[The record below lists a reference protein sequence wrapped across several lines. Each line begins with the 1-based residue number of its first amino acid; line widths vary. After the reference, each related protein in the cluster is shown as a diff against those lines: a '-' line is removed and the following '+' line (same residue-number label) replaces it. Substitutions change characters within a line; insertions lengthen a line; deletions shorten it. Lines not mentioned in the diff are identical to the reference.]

1 MEKNTTNLI
10 NKYNKSVDSIKNQE
24 LAIEKVKNKLD
35 ELTTGNKTPTSI
47 KNLESELKRSEKEVE
62 NLEKQYQ
69 QTIDAISKKQVDLEF
84 AQGLGKTGE
93 VSAIKIEQ
101 GNLDTKS
108 LELATKLEN
117 ARDKAEKLKISLQEA
132 KLNFSNSTEI
142 QELTTQLENMNS
154 KLSQTKNEANQTK
167 DAIQEAFEKKHSIKF
182 GSGIDEIG
190 KKIDKFKKRVTG
202 LMLSSMLFN
211 ALSSGLTK
219 MRNNFISL
227 LKTNDT
233 FSSSLNQIKANL
245 MTSFA
250 PIYNACLPAINSLMN
265 ALSKITGTI
274 AMFVSSLFGTSLEDA
289 KNQAKGLSKALDDTK
304 KSGEEASGSLA
315 SFDNLEVIND
325 SSGSGSGG
333 GASGSGIDYNG
344 EIQYSQRLLD
354 FLNAIKNFV
363 VENKDSIIAFLMGI
377 ASGLLA
383 IKLGC
388 DLITSLGI
396 GIMIFGIIKLIQDV
410 ISFLK
415 DPTWEGFG
423 KILTDIGIILLGLA
437 LILGSIPLAV
447 AAGIALIVGLVISNW
462 NTICGVLGS
471 VGSWIYNHCI
481 KPVADF
487 FVGLFNNVYNGARD
501 IWNRVMGVFSAV
513 GSFFGGIWNTIK
525 SKFTS
530 IGTKIG
536 NAIGGAFK
544 SAINSVLST
553 VENGINFVPKNINE
567 ALNLINK
574 LPGVNIPK
582 MSTVKLPRLAKGT
595 VIPPRQEFAAI
606 LGDQRHGTNIEAPL
620 ETIKQANREVLQEF
634 IGALSGLSGNDREI
648 VFRNLTIVAQFGNKD
663 FSKIVVEA
671 VRLAEKELG
680 KPLFVSR

>member
-553 VENGINFVPKNINE
+553 VENGINFVPKNINK

>member
-1 MEKNTTNLI
+1 M
-10 NKYNKSVDSIKNQE
+10 
-24 LAIEKVKNKLD
+24 
-35 ELTTGNKTPTSI
+35 
-47 KNLESELKRSEKEVE
+47 
-62 NLEKQYQ
+62 
-69 QTIDAISKKQVDLEF
+69 
-84 AQGLGKTGE
+84 
-93 VSAIKIEQ
+93 
-101 GNLDTKS
+101 
-108 LELATKLEN
+108 EN
-117 ARDKAEKLKISLQEA
+117 ARDKAEQLKKSLQES
-132 KLNFSNSTEI
+132 KLNHNNSIEV
-142 QELTTQLENMNS
+142 QQLNSQLELMND

-182 GSGIDEIG
+182 GNGIDEIG

-245 MTSFA
+245 MTAFA

-325 SSGSGSGG
+325 SSSSGSGG
-333 GASGSGIDYNG
+333 GASGSEIDYSG
-344 EIQYSQRLLD
+344 EIQYSQKLLD

-377 ASGLLA
+377 AGGLLA
-383 IKLGC
+383 VKLGC

-396 GIMIFGIIKLIQDV
+396 GIMIFGIIKLIQDI

-437 LILGSIPLAV
+437 LILGSIPLAI

-462 NTICGVLGS
+462 NTICGILS
-471 VGSWIYNHCI
+471 SIGSWVYNNCI

-513 GSFFGGIWNTIK
+513 GSFFGGIWNKIK
-525 SKFTS
+525 SSFSS

-553 VENGINFVPKNINE
+553 VENGINFVPKNINK

-648 VFRNLTIVAQFGNKD
+648 VFKNLTIVAQFGNKD

-671 VRLAEKELG
+671 VRMAEKELG
-680 KPLFVSR
+680 KQLFVSA

>member
-1 MEKNTTNLI
+1 M
-10 NKYNKSVDSIKNQE
+10 
-24 LAIEKVKNKLD
+24 
-35 ELTTGNKTPTSI
+35 GNKTPTSI

-245 MTSFA
+245 MTAFA

-274 AMFVSSLFGTSLEDA
+274 AMFISSLFGTSLEDA

-462 NTICGVLGS
+462 NTICGVLAS

-525 SKFTS
+525 SKFSS

-553 VENGINFVPKNINE
+553 VENGINFVPKNINK

-582 MSTVKLPRLAKGT
+582 MSTVRLPRLAKGT

-620 ETIKQANREVLQEF
+620 ETIKQANREVMQEF
-634 IGALSGLSGNDREI
+634 LGSLMGLNNNDREI
-648 VFRNLTIVAQFGNKD
+648 VFKNLTIVAQFGNKD